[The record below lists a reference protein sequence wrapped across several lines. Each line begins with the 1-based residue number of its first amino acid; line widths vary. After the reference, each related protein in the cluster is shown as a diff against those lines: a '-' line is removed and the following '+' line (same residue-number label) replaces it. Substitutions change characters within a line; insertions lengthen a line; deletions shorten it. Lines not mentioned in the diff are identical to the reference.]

1 MWKKVVV
8 TGAAGFIGGHL
19 CQDLATRGVTE
30 IIGVDSL
37 RSGDWSRTPISLVK
51 IEKDISLI
59 DEKEWDELLKG
70 TDILFHLAAEKYN
83 SSKTTPEKVM
93 TVNVMATERLFRAAA
108 RAGITRTVF
117 TSSLYAYG
125 SMGPDKMF
133 ETDVA
138 APTTLYG
145 ASKLMGEGILR
156 SLDKEIGLSW
166 NVARLFFIY
175 GPHQHA
181 EGGYKSVIIKNFER
195 IIAGNSPVVF
205 GDGKQSLDYVYIT
218 DCVSA
223 LVELARSEHEM
234 QIVNVSTGT
243 AQSVNHLTA
252 LMLNASDS
260 ILKPEYKASDW
271 TEGSSRSGSAVRIEN
286 VFNWRA
292 TTDMGEGLE
301 EVYKWLKQADDLS
314 NNH

>member
-1 MWKKVVV
+1 
-8 TGAAGFIGGHL
+8 
-19 CQDLATRGVTE
+19 
-30 IIGVDSL
+30 
-37 RSGDWSRTPISLVK
+37 
-51 IEKDISLI
+51 
-59 DEKEWDELLKG
+59 
-70 TDILFHLAAEKYN
+70 
-83 SSKTTPEKVM
+83 
-93 TVNVMATERLFRAAA
+93 
-108 RAGITRTVF
+108 
-117 TSSLYAYG
+117 
-125 SMGPDKMF
+125 MF

-138 APTTLYG
+138 TPTTLYG

-260 ILKPEYKASDW
+260 KLKPEYKAPDW

-286 VFNWRA
+286 IFNWRA

-301 EVYKWLKQADDLS
+301 EVYNWLKQANDL
-314 NNH
+314 